1 MYAKEI
7 NKKIKTYNV
16 LPSTY
21 SGKKYYMAG
30 FEKLSKEELE
40 EEGFFEVETPD
51 YDSRV
56 EELKE
61 LKFNKTKGKFVY
73 SVKNKSFSESVSELK
88 AQKQEQL
95 LIKRDIDLEP
105 TRNAALEAFE
115 TGNELSQEIK
125 NETIAIRKK
134 YEDDL
139 EALNKLTKKLD
150 IVKFI

>member
-21 SGKKYYMAG
+21 SGKKYYLAG

-56 EELKE
+56 QELKE

-88 AQKQEQL
+88 SKVIENL
-95 LIKRDIDLEP
+95 KTKRDLQLEP
-105 TRNAALEAFE
+105 TKNLALEAFE
-115 TGNELSQEIK
+115 TGIELSEEIK
-125 NETIAIRKK
+125 NERAEIRKK
-134 YEDDL
+134 YENDL
-139 EALNKLTKKLD
+139 EALNKLSKKID
-150 IVKFI
+150 IVKFL